1 MRAVIGTV
9 SFAAVNPDIYV
20 ASRSFLSTSCVS
32 DTAFYAGKPREIR
45 SFFVPMGDSL
55 MSEKETE
62 RR

>member
-9 SFAAVNPDIYV
+9 PFAAVNPDIYV

-32 DTAFYAGKPREIR
+32 DTAFYAGKLRKIR
-45 SFFVPMGDSL
+45 SFVLIGDSL